1 MNTRLYRI
9 SDPEAQKN
17 EIEEI
22 AAFIKSGEAVA
33 IPTETVY
40 GIAADCFNE
49 KAVEKIYLAKGR
61 PSDNPLIVHIS
72 RFEEI
77 YSLVEDVPEKAI
89 SMTVKQILRCE
100 HIISAVPYKVK
111 AQAIY
116 DTVNNDVT
124 NMIPATIL
132 KTHHDAQLFIDND
145 SASLLTSGVPEN
157 I

>member
-1 MNTRLYRI
+1 MNTRLYKI
-9 SDPEAQKN
+9 SDITAQKN

-72 RFEEI
+72 RFDEI
-77 YSLVEDVPEKAI
+77 
-89 SMTVKQILRCE
+89 
-100 HIISAVPYKVK
+100 
-111 AQAIY
+111 
-116 DTVNNDVT
+116 
-124 NMIPATIL
+124 
-132 KTHHDAQLFIDND
+132 
-145 SASLLTSGVPEN
+145 
-157 I
+157 